1 MKQKLIILACIT
13 LNIML
18 YAQPLAVPT
27 ALRAFKTKA
36 GTQNLFVQS
45 VTKTDSYG
53 NVYTAG
59 STINGSGDYDIFLT
73 KVNSA
78 GVQLWQQQIP
88 GVAGGQDFAA
98 GMAVTD
104 TYVVL
109 TGGISTSTATPESDI
124 FTMKLSAATG
134 SVSWTST
141 YNGSGNFYDAGKH
154 VAIDGSGNI
163 YVTGGGYNAS
173 YNTDYITL
181 KYSPTGSQTWVS
193 IYDYLGFDD
202 CAIKVATSG
211 SNLTITGAVTTA
223 TASTY
228 KLATLTL
235 AQSTGSLLA
244 TNIGTAVTTTSIDIG
259 TDMAADPST
268 SNIVI
273 VGNNFVSGQFNNFYV
288 QKVSPSTLVSAF
300 TYTWNGPS
308 SLNDVAKAVACDASG
323 NIFVAGFSTSSTLGR
338 ELTILKLN
346 SSGTLQYSVTSGFIG
361 DDEAADLIVD
371 ASGDA
376 YVTGYR
382 TTAAG
387 DKDYYTAKYS
397 STLSKI
403 WEVTEDGLLL
413 NDEATNITLDSLNNV
428 IVAGSQ
434 EKSTGVMEYVTYKY
448 VQKDVLL
455 PIDLNS
461 ELNNQFLSFTPN
473 LGQLYD
479 TGFVQNTA
487 IKYYNTDISPAVF
500 IKENLNSFMFVKEI
514 PSSTIDS
521 VYRID
526 MSYGNSNEAARPY
539 ALEQV
544 EELQNFYTCNLS
556 EGLANIHASKRLF
569 VPDVYPDID
578 VHHYSNADGLKYYFI
593 VKPGGDPRVIK
604 LDFTGAVRTYTN
616 GNNQLVINASW
627 DSLAFNAPVI
637 YQMNGATTVTVS
649 GTPQWSPSGTDTY
662 SISLPGYNT
671 SLPLVIMLTRT
682 PGVFAPSQSGGW
694 RTYMGSYGAEVAQDV
709 AADDSSAIY
718 VSGYA
723 ANVAMYTG
731 VVGNGIVQGQ
741 WDGTVHK
748 FDKNAN
754 LIWTTVYGGSGSEQ
768 LSSVV
773 ASNYQGNHSIYT
785 TGFTSSNV
793 IKAFIKP
800 SPNPNDG
807 THWDNIAAGATD
819 GVVIKLIE
827 KTGIIDYAQYF
838 GGCNDDKGIS
848 IAADNLNGRIYIAGQ
863 ADGYFTCAPTVDFP
877 VKDPGGNSYYVGAN
891 GGSDFD
897 AFIFCMDLN
906 HVIQYS
912 SFIGGSV
919 DEEIGEIAVNQT
931 TGDFYITGTTNSAV
945 STRTTSPP
953 YAPLNDGKFPLGSS
967 GGGYFQPTKTY
978 YNDCGFVSRFNQ
990 NYELQWSTLF
1000 NGDGR
1005 GIGRGLD
1012 IAPNGD
1018 VYITGISYSTKTS
1031 TVNCGVPDDGG
1042 FPVCNAYQTTAYG
1055 DGSVTAD
1062 IYLARFNS
1070 SNALIYSTLY
1080 GNDDM
1085 EEDILAGYTTRQKLC
1100 VDKNNN
1106 VFVTGSTSH
1115 QYGSNLFPT
1124 LSKTGLYNQSANLG
1138 TSNPKMNAFILW
1150 FDANNVRQWAS
1161 LYGGTAGR
1169 EAGNSVAVTPVGQVH
1184 MVGPATSNS
1193 LSLACPT
1200 PVGGTPYCKNFTSN
1214 STGSFIARFDMG
1226 SFVGIKENTLFN
1238 TKNELL
1244 VYPNP
1249 SNSNISVIFKGREFD
1264 NYVLEIY
1271 NTMGQLVYKKDL
1283 GKSFGQ
1289 HTEIV
1294 DVSSYSTG
1302 IYIINLV
1309 SSKDVLSTKLI
1320 RQ

>member
-1 MKQKLIILACIT
+1 MKQKLLLLACIVF
-13 LNIML
+13 NAML
-18 YAQPLAVPT
+18 YAQSLAVPM
-27 ALRAFKTKA
+27 ALEAFKTKA
-36 GTQNLFVQS
+36 GTQTLFIEPVS
-45 VTKTDSYG
+45 KTDSYG
-53 NVYTAG
+53 NIYTAG

-73 KVNSA
+73 KTNSA

-88 GVAGGQDFAA
+88 GATGGMDFAA

-109 TGGISTSTATPESDI
+109 TGGISTSTVSPATDI
-124 FTMKLSAATG
+124 FTMKLSASTG

-141 YNGSGNFYDAGKH
+141 YDGSGNSYDAGRH

-173 YNTDYITL
+173 FNTDYIIL
-181 KYSPTGSQTWVS
+181 KYSSTGTQTWAS
-193 IYDYLGFDD
+193 TWDYLGYDD
-202 CAIKVATSG
+202 CSIKVAISG

-244 TNIGTAVTTTSIDIG
+244 TNVSTAITTSSVDIVS
-259 TDMAADPST
+259 DMAADAS
-268 SNIVI
+268 S
-273 VGNNFVSGQFNNFYV
+273 GNLVLAGCNYVSGQMNNFYV
-288 QKVSPSTLVSAF
+288 QKFSPTTLASAF

-308 SLNDVAKAVACDASG
+308 SLNDVARAVGCDASG
-323 NIFVAGFSTSSTLGR
+323 NIFVAGYSTSSTLGR

-346 SSGTLQYSVTSGFIG
+346 SSGVLQYSVTSGFSG
-361 DDEAADLIVD
+361 DDEAADLTVD
-371 ASGDA
+371 ASGNV
-376 YVTGYR
+376 YVTGYK
-382 TTAAG
+382 TNSSG
-387 DKDYYTAKYS
+387 NKDYYTAKYS
-397 STLSKI
+397 STLSKT
-403 WEVTEDGLLL
+403 WEVSADGLLL
-413 NDEATNITLDSLNNV
+413 NDEATNIALDSLDNL

-434 EKSTGVMEYVTYKY
+434 ETSPGVSEYVTYKY

-461 ELNNQFLSFTPN
+461 EPNNQFLSFTPN

-479 TGFVQNTA
+479 TSFVQNTT

-500 IKENLNSFMFVKEI
+500 VKENLNSFMFIKDI

-526 MSYGNSNEAARPY
+526 MSYGNSNEGARPY

-544 EELQNFYTCNLS
+544 EEIQNFYTCNLS
-556 EGLANIHASKRLF
+556 EGLANVHASKRLF

-578 VHHYSNADGLKYYFI
+578 VHHYSNADGLKYYFV
-593 VKPGGDPRVIK
+593 VKPGGDPRVIE
-604 LDFTGAVRTYTN
+604 LDFTGAAHTYTN
-616 GNNQLVINASW
+616 GNNQLVISASW

-649 GTPQWSPSGTDTY
+649 GAPQWSSSGTNTY

-682 PGVFAPSQSGGW
+682 PGIFAPSQSGGW
-694 RTYMGSYGAEVAQDV
+694 RTYLGSYGAEVAQDV

-731 VVGNGIVQGQ
+731 AVGNGTVQGQ

-754 LIWTTVYGGSGSEQ
+754 LKWTTVWGGSGSEQ
-768 LSSVV
+768 LGSVV
-773 ASNYQGNHSIYT
+773 ASNYNGVKSVYT
-785 TGFTSSNV
+785 TGWSSSNV
-793 IKAFIKP
+793 VKAYIYP
-800 SPNPNDG
+800 TSNPNNG
-807 THWDNIAAGATD
+807 THWDNIAAGACD
-819 GVVIKLIE
+819 GAIIKLSE
-827 KTGIIDYAQYF
+827 KTGIIGYAQYF

-863 ADGYFTCAPTVDFP
+863 ADDHFTCAPTLDFP
-877 VKDPGGNSYYVGAN
+877 VKDPGANSYYSNVNAN
-891 GGSDFD
+891 SYVD

-912 SFIGGSV
+912 SFIGGSG
-919 DEEIGEIAVNQT
+919 DEEVGEIAVNQT
-931 TGDFYITGTTNSAV
+931 TGDFYITGATNSAV

-953 YAPLNDGKFPLGSS
+953 YTPLNDGKFPLGSS
-967 GGGYFQPTKTY
+967 GSGFFQPTRTASY
-978 YNDCGFVSRFNQ
+978 YCGYISRFNQ

-1005 GIGRGLD
+1005 GFGRGLD

-1018 VYITGISYSTKTS
+1018 LYTTGISYSTKTS
-1031 TVNCGVPDDGG
+1031 TVNCGVPDDDG
-1042 FPVCNAYQTTAYG
+1042 FPVCNAYQTAAYG
-1055 DGSVTAD
+1055 DDVTTAD

-1085 EEDILAGYTTRQKLC
+1085 EEERLSYAISPKLC

-1106 VFVTGSTSH
+1106 VFVAGSTSH

-1124 LSKTGLYNQSANLG
+1124 LTKTGLYNQSTNLG

-1161 LYGGTAGR
+1161 LYGGAAGG
-1169 EAGNSVAVTPVGQVH
+1169 EAGNSIAVTPVGQVH

-1200 PVGGTPYCKNFTSN
+1200 PVGGTPYCKNFASN

-1249 SNSNISVIFKGREFD
+1249 SNSNISITFKGRELD
-1264 NYVLEIY
+1264 HYMLEIY

-1283 GKSFGQ
+1283 GKTFGQ
-1289 HTEIV
+1289 HTEMV

-1302 IYIINLV
+1302 VYIINLV

-1320 RQ
+1320 RN